1 MPVILCLC
9 LNPLNAPT
17 DQAITLPETVDQLV
31 AAWLLG
37 YDSARTR
44 RAYARD
50 LADWLAFCRQ
60 YGLEPLGALRAH
72 VDAYAREL
80 GEVRDQSPA
89 TVARRLSALASFY
102 AYAVGEG
109 ILARSPVAH
118 VRRPKVAADS
128 PSTGFDREES
138 PQSWR
143 RRSAARR
150 AGRASATLPCLAFLP
165 TPGAGW
171 AKSWAPMS
179 PIWIRSADTEC
190 SISGAR
196 VGRGPGW
203 RWRRWSAVHLTPT
216 WRGARQVRCL

>member
-1 MPVILCLC
+1 MLE
-9 LNPLNAPT
+9 PLNAPT
-17 DQAITLPETVDQLV
+17 DQAITRPETVDQLV

-102 AYAVGEG
+102 AYAVGRALSRG
-109 ILARSPVAH
+109 LPSPLC
-118 VRRPKVAADS
+118 
-128 PSTGFDREES
+128 
-138 PQSWR
+138 
-143 RRSAARR
+143 
-150 AGRASATLPCLAFLP
+150 AGR
-165 TPGAGW
+165 
-171 AKSWAPMS
+171 
-179 PIWIRSADTEC
+179 R
-190 SISGAR
+190 
-196 VGRGPGW
+196 
-203 RWRRWSAVHLTPT
+203 
-216 WRGARQVRCL
+216 